1 MDTVQPDL
9 RTGVQTDLGPDVQPH
24 VASIETAAALPSI
37 LVVMGVSGSGKSTI
51 GTQLALRLRWEF
63 EDGDWFHPTRNID
76 KMHAGIP
83 LTDEDRAPWLIG
95 IADFIDQ
102 ARLAGTHVVLT
113 CSALKRRYRA
123 VIIGNR
129 PDVRLVYLKG
139 DIELIARRIATR
151 QEHFMPTSLLQS
163 QFEALEEPGPD
174 ERPIV
179 TSIEP
184 RPREIVAQILTAL
197 PALDRQAE
205 VVAGRQS
212 GPRTECVAPQRS

>member
-1 MDTVQPDL
+1 MDIVQPDFEA
-9 RTGVQTDLGPDVQPH
+9 DVQPH
-24 VASIETAAALPSI
+24 ISSIETAAALPSI

-51 GTQLALRLRWEF
+51 GTQLALQLRWEF

-76 KMHAGIP
+76 KMHAGIA
-83 LTDEDRAPWLIG
+83 LTDEDRAPWLIA

-102 ARLAGTHVVLT
+102 ARLAGTHVVVA

-129 PDVRLVYLKG
+129 PDVRLIYLKG

-151 QEHFMPTSLLQS
+151 HEHFMPTSLLES

-184 RPREIVAQILTAL
+184 RPREIVAHILAELREQIRR
-197 PALDRQAE
+197 PD
-205 VVAGRQS
+205 VAWHR
-212 GPRTECVAPQRS
+212 